1 MFVNANHLDNIVR
14 EINAQ
19 IRYGILAKLNAL
31 VLYANSKVHWIHVI
45 WKDIQNIQSILTR
58 YM

>member
-19 IRYGILAKLNAL
+19 IRYGIMEKLNVL
-31 VLYANSKVHWIHVI
+31 VLYMHYALYVK
-45 WKDIQNIQSILTR
+45 
-58 YM
+58 

>member
-19 IRYGILAKLNAL
+19 IRYGILVKLNVL
-31 VLYANSKVHWIHVI
+31 VFMQIRKCIE
-45 WKDIQNIQSILTR
+45 

>member
-19 IRYGILAKLNAL
+19 IRYGILEKLNVL
-31 VLYANSKVHWIHVI
+31 VLYMQIFMQ
-45 WKDIQNIQSILTR
+45 IQKCIEYT
-58 YM
+58 